1 MALLASCQYDPGAA
15 VTKATIT
22 TPAVQVAMD
31 TTNLRNTFTVPPNGR
46 VLMRQRVPF
55 HGSATFPG
63 VLLSALEGSTV
74 RGRAAPMGNLSATAL
89 ATTKVALENLIVV
102 PGLTA
107 GSSLTWDMAWG
118 FETVSGAGGLKYGG
132 PDNTTTDDAF
142 GAAVFEIYDAP
153 NCLGAV
159 AYDPAAAVSKATSS
173 LIAMT
178 AFDTTNARISFVAQ
192 TTRVLWRIRC
202 NLSGATTFPQVLLG
216 VMDGATVKGR
226 ATPVAGIPATALATT
241 NVALEASG
249 VITGLTRGTTFNYD
263 AAYSVDIV
271 LAATN
276 IHYGGPNDT
285 TANNA
290 WGALQFEIW
299 AI

>member
-1 MALLASCQYDPGAA
+1 LSGASVAA
-15 VTKATIT
+15 RVVPIGGLINT
-22 TPAVQVAMD
+22 AV
-31 TTNLRNTFTVPPNGR
+31 
-46 VLMRQRVPF
+46 
-55 HGSATFPG
+55 
-63 VLLSALEGSTV
+63 
-74 RGRAAPMGNLSATAL
+74 ATA
-89 ATTKVALENLIVV
+89 KVGLEALYVV
-102 PGLTA
+102 PGLTPGTA
-107 GSSLTWDMAWG
+107 TTWDAAAG
-118 FETVSGAGGLKYGG
+118 TETLVAATGIKYGG
-132 PDNTTTDDAF
+132 PNNTTTNDAW
-142 GAAVFEIYDAP
+142 GAYVFEVYDAP

-159 AYDPAAAVSKATSS
+159 LYDPAGAVSKATSS

-178 AFDTTNARISFVAQ
+178 AFDTTNARITFVAQ
-192 TTRVLWRIRC
+192 TTAVLWRVRC
-202 NLSGATTFPQVLLG
+202 NLSGATTMPSVLLG

-226 ATPVAGIPATALATT
+226 AAPIGGIPGTAVATT
-241 NVALEASG
+241 NIGLEASG
-249 VITGLTRGTTFNYD
+249 VITGLTRGTSFSYD